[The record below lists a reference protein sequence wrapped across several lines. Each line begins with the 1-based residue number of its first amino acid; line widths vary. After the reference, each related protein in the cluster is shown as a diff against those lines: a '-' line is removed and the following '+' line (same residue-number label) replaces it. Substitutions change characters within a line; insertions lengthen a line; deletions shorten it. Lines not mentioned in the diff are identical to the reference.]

1 MLRSANKIVYNKN
14 LIFHKN
20 LARIGPR
27 QKNMIEF
34 DIPNYRRIDS
44 KLYEKEKRKLL
55 IELVKLQNWIIQ
67 EKKKIAVVFE
77 GRDTAGKTG
86 SISVLSKY
94 LIPKHCRLVKLGIPT
109 ARESKN
115 WFQRYEKQLPD
126 VGELVFFDRSWY
138 TRALVESTMGYC
150 TKGQYKSFM
159 KKVVPWEKKL
169 RENGTEILKFYLSI
183 EKGTQKMRIEKRK
196 NSPLVYWKISENDLK
211 GLDRWDIF
219 TLYKEQMFKNTSYS
233 EAPWIV
239 LNANDKKIAVLHA
252 LRYILGR
259 FDYPDKKL
267 PKPKVWTENIND
279 YSLKINKVP
288 FDNLSYQQYK
298 VLKVMAD
305 AE

>member
-1 MLRSANKIVYNKN
+1 MIRSANKIVYNKN

-279 YSLKINKVP
+279 YSLTINRVP
-288 FDNLSYQQYK
+288 FNNLSYQQYK

>member
-1 MLRSANKIVYNKN
+1 LFTINN

-20 LARIGPR
+20 LARIDFR
-27 QKNMIEF
+27 QKSMIEF

-55 IELVKLQNWIIQ
+55 IELVKLQDWIIQ

-109 ARESKN
+109 ENESKN
-115 WFQRYEKQLPD
+115 WFQRYERQMPET
-126 VGELVFFDRSWY
+126 GELVFFDRSWY
-138 TRALVESTMGYC
+138 TRALVEATMGYC
-150 TKGQYKSFM
+150 TERQYKSFM
-159 KKVVPWEKKL
+159 KKVIPWEE
-169 RENGTEILKFYLSI
+169 RFIENDTKILKFYLSI

-219 TLYKEQMFKNTSYS
+219 TLYKEQMFKKTSHP

-252 LRYILGR
+252 LRYILGT
-259 FDYPDKKL
+259 FDYPNKDL
-267 PKPKVWTENIND
+267 PKPKIWTENIND
-279 YSLKINKVP
+279 YSLTINKVP
-288 FDNLSYQQYK
+288 FNNLSYQQYK
-298 VLKVMAD
+298 VLKVLAD
-305 AE
+305 EE

>member
-1 MLRSANKIVYNKN
+1 MFTINN

-20 LARIGPR
+20 LARIDFR
-27 QKNMIEF
+27 QKSKIEF

-55 IELVKLQNWIIQ
+55 IELVKLQDWIIQ

-109 ARESKN
+109 ENESKN
-115 WFQRYEKQLPD
+115 WFQRYERQMPET
-126 VGELVFFDRSWY
+126 GELVFFDRSWY
-138 TRALVESTMGYC
+138 TRALVEATMGYC
-150 TKGQYKSFM
+150 TERQYKSFM
-159 KKVVPWEKKL
+159 KKVIPWEE
-169 RENGTEILKFYLSI
+169 RFMENDTKILKFYLSI

-219 TLYKEQMFKNTSYS
+219 TLYKEQMFKKTSHP

-252 LRYILGR
+252 LRYILGT
-259 FDYPDKKL
+259 FDYPNKDL
-267 PKPKVWTENIND
+267 PKPKIWTENIND
-279 YSLKINKVP
+279 YSLTINKVP
-288 FDNLSYQQYK
+288 FNNLSYQQYK
-298 VLKVMAD
+298 VLKVLAD
-305 AE
+305 E

>member
-1 MLRSANKIVYNKN
+1 
-14 LIFHKN
+14 
-20 LARIGPR
+20 
-27 QKNMIEF
+27 MIEF

-55 IELVKLQNWIIQ
+55 IELVKLQDWIIQ

-109 ARESKN
+109 ENESKN
-115 WFQRYEKQLPD
+115 WFQRYERQMPET
-126 VGELVFFDRSWY
+126 GELVFFDRSWY
-138 TRALVESTMGYC
+138 TRALVEATMGYC
-150 TKGQYKSFM
+150 TERQYKSFM
-159 KKVVPWEKKL
+159 KKVIPWEE
-169 RENGTEILKFYLSI
+169 RFIENDTKILKFYLSI

-239 LNANDKKIAVLHA
+239 LNSNDKKIAVLHA

>member
-1 MLRSANKIVYNKN
+1 M
-14 LIFHKN
+14 
-20 LARIGPR
+20 
-27 QKNMIEF
+27 
-34 DIPNYRRIDS
+34 
-44 KLYEKEKRKLL
+44 
-55 IELVKLQNWIIQ
+55 
-67 EKKKIAVVFE
+67 
-77 GRDTAGKTG
+77 
-86 SISVLSKY
+86 
-94 LIPKHCRLVKLGIPT
+94 
-109 ARESKN
+109 
-115 WFQRYEKQLPD
+115 PD

-159 KKVVPWEKKL
+159 KKVVPWEQKL
-169 RENGTEILKFYLSI
+169 KENGTEILKFYLSI

-211 GLDRWDIF
+211 GLDKWDIF

-252 LRYILGR
+252 LRYILGS
-259 FDYPDKKL
+259 FDYPDKDL

-288 FDNLSYQQYK
+288 FNNLSYQQYK

-305 AE
+305 EE

>member
-1 MLRSANKIVYNKN
+1 MFTINN

-20 LARIGPR
+20 LARIDFR
-27 QKNMIEF
+27 QKSMIEF

-55 IELVKLQNWIIQ
+55 IELVKLQNWIIK

-109 ARESKN
+109 AKESKN

-159 KKVVPWEKKL
+159 KKVVPWEQKL
-169 RENGTEILKFYLSI
+169 RESGTEILKFYLSI

-211 GLDRWDIF
+211 GLDKWDIF
-219 TLYKEQMFKNTSYS
+219 TLYKEQMFKKTSYS

-252 LRYILGR
+252 LRYILGN
-259 FDYPDKKL
+259 FDYPGKKL

-279 YSLKINKVP
+279 YSLTINRVP
-288 FDNLSYQQYK
+288 FNNLSYQQYK

-305 AE
+305 EE

>member
-1 MLRSANKIVYNKN
+1 MIRSANKIVYNKN

-219 TLYKEQMFKNTSYS
+219 TPVSYTH
-233 EAPWIV
+233 
-239 LNANDKKIAVLHA
+239 LT
-252 LRYILGR
+252 
-259 FDYPDKKL
+259 L
-267 PKPKVWTENIND
+267 PTT
-279 YSLKINKVP
+279 
-288 FDNLSYQQYK
+288 
-298 VLKVMAD
+298 
-305 AE
+305 

>member
-1 MLRSANKIVYNKN
+1 
-14 LIFHKN
+14 
-20 LARIGPR
+20 
-27 QKNMIEF
+27 MIEF

-55 IELVKLQNWIIQ
+55 IELVKLQDWIIQ

-109 ARESKN
+109 ENESKN
-115 WFQRYEKQLPD
+115 WFQRYEKQMPET
-126 VGELVFFDRSWY
+126 GELVFFDRSWY
-138 TRALVESTMGYC
+138 TRALVEATMGYC
-150 TKGQYKSFM
+150 TERQYKSFM
-159 KKVVPWEKKL
+159 KKVIPWEE
-169 RENGTEILKFYLSI
+169 RFMENDTKILKFYLSI

-219 TLYKEQMFKNTSYS
+219 TLYKEQMFKNTSHP

-252 LRYILGR
+252 LRYILGP
-259 FDYPDKKL
+259 FDYPNKDL
-267 PKPKVWTENIND
+267 PKPKIWTENIND
-279 YSLKINKVP
+279 YSLTINKVP
-288 FDNLSYQQYK
+288 FNNLSYQQYK
-298 VLKVMAD
+298 VLKVLAD
-305 AE
+305 EE

>member
-1 MLRSANKIVYNKN
+1 MFTINN

-20 LARIGPR
+20 LARIDFR
-27 QKNMIEF
+27 QKSMIEF

-55 IELVKLQNWIIQ
+55 IELVKLQNWIIK

-115 WFQRYEKQLPD
+115 WFQRYEKHLPD
-126 VGELVFFDRSWY
+126 IGELVFFDRSWY

-159 KKVVPWEKKL
+159 KKVVPWEQKL

-211 GLDRWDIF
+211 GLDKWDIF

-252 LRYILGR
+252 LRYL
-259 FDYPDKKL
+259 
-267 PKPKVWTENIND
+267 
-279 YSLKINKVP
+279 SLIHI
-288 FDNLSYQQYK
+288 
-298 VLKVMAD
+298 
-305 AE
+305 

>member
-1 MLRSANKIVYNKN
+1 MKKL
-14 LIFHKN
+14 FFQEN
-20 LARIGPR
+20 LARIHLR
-27 QKNMIEF
+27 QKSMIEF

-55 IELVKLQNWIIQ
+55 IELVKLQNWIIE

-109 ARESKN
+109 AKESKN

-159 KKVVPWEKKL
+159 KKVVPWEQKL
-169 RENGTEILKFYLSI
+169 RERGTEILKFYLSI

-211 GLDRWDIF
+211 GLDKWDIF
-219 TLYKEQMFKNTSYS
+219 TLYKEQMFKKTSHS

-252 LRYILGR
+252 LRYILGS
-259 FDYPDKKL
+259 FDYPGKKL

-279 YSLKINKVP
+279 YSLTINKVP
-288 FDNLSYQQYK
+288 FNNLSYQQYK

-305 AE
+305 EE

>member
-1 MLRSANKIVYNKN
+1 
-14 LIFHKN
+14 
-20 LARIGPR
+20 
-27 QKNMIEF
+27 MIEF

-55 IELVKLQNWIIQ
+55 IELVKLQDWIIQ

-109 ARESKN
+109 ENESKN
-115 WFQRYEKQLPD
+115 WFQRYEKQMPET
-126 VGELVFFDRSWY
+126 GELVFFDRSWY
-138 TRALVESTMGYC
+138 TRALVEATMGYC
-150 TKGQYKSFM
+150 TERQYKSFM
-159 KKVVPWEKKL
+159 KKVIPWEE
-169 RENGTEILKFYLSI
+169 RFMENDTKILKFYLSI

-219 TLYKEQMFKNTSYS
+219 TLYKEQMFKNTSHP

-239 LNANDKKIAVLHA
+239 LNANDKKIAELHA
-252 LRYILGR
+252 LRYILGT
-259 FDYPDKKL
+259 FDYPNKDL
-267 PKPKVWTENIND
+267 PKPKIWTENIND
-279 YSLKINKVP
+279 YSLTINKVP
-288 FDNLSYQQYK
+288 FNNLSYQQYK
-298 VLKVMAD
+298 VLKVLAD
-305 AE
+305 EE

>member
-1 MLRSANKIVYNKN
+1 M
-14 LIFHKN
+14 
-20 LARIGPR
+20 
-27 QKNMIEF
+27 
-34 DIPNYRRIDS
+34 
-44 KLYEKEKRKLL
+44 
-55 IELVKLQNWIIQ
+55 
-67 EKKKIAVVFE
+67 FE

-109 ARESKN
+109 AKESKN
-115 WFQRYEKQLPD
+115 WFQRYEKHLPD

-159 KKVVPWEKKL
+159 KKVVPWEQKL
-169 RENGTEILKFYLSI
+169 RERGTEILKFYLSI

-211 GLDRWDIF
+211 GLDKWDIF

-259 FDYPDKKL
+259 FDYPNKKL

-279 YSLKINKVP
+279 YSLTINKVP
-288 FDNLSYQQYK
+288 FNNLSYQQYK

>member
-1 MLRSANKIVYNKN
+1 MFTINN

-20 LARIGPR
+20 LARIDFL
-27 QKNMIEF
+27 QKSMIEF

-55 IELVKLQNWIIQ
+55 IELVKLQDWIIQ

-109 ARESKN
+109 ENESKN
-115 WFQRYEKQLPD
+115 WFQRYEKQMPET
-126 VGELVFFDRSWY
+126 GELVFFDRSWY
-138 TRALVESTMGYC
+138 TRALVEATMGYC
-150 TKGQYKSFM
+150 TERQYKSFM
-159 KKVVPWEKKL
+159 KKVIPWEE
-169 RENGTEILKFYLSI
+169 RFMENDTKILKFYLSI

-219 TLYKEQMFKNTSYS
+219 TLYKEQMFKKTSHP

-252 LRYILGR
+252 LRYILGT
-259 FDYPDKKL
+259 FDYPNKDL
-267 PKPKVWTENIND
+267 PKPKIWTENIND
-279 YSLKINKVP
+279 YSLTINKVP
-288 FDNLSYQQYK
+288 FNNLSYQQYK

-305 AE
+305 EE

>member
-1 MLRSANKIVYNKN
+1 MFTINN

-20 LARIGPR
+20 LARIDFR
-27 QKNMIEF
+27 QKSMIEF

-55 IELVKLQNWIIQ
+55 IELVKLQDWVIQ

-159 KKVVPWEKKL
+159 KKVVPWEQKL
-169 RENGTEILKFYLSI
+169 RESGTEILKFYLSI

-211 GLDRWDIF
+211 GLDKWDIF
-219 TLYKEQMFKNTSYS
+219 TLYKEQMFKKTSYS

-252 LRYILGR
+252 LRYILGN
-259 FDYPDKKL
+259 FDYPGKKL

-279 YSLKINKVP
+279 YSLTINRVP
-288 FDNLSYQQYK
+288 FNNLSYQQYK

-305 AE
+305 EE

>member
-44 KLYEKEKRKLL
+44 KLYDKEKRKLL

>member
-1 MLRSANKIVYNKN
+1 MIRSANKIVYNKN

>member
-1 MLRSANKIVYNKN
+1 MFTINN

-20 LARIGPR
+20 LARIDFR
-27 QKNMIEF
+27 QKSMIEF

-55 IELVKLQNWIIQ
+55 IELVKLQDWIIQ

-109 ARESKN
+109 ENESKN
-115 WFQRYEKQLPD
+115 WFQRYEKLMPET
-126 VGELVFFDRSWY
+126 GELVFFDRSWY
-138 TRALVESTMGYC
+138 TRALVEATMGYC
-150 TKGQYKSFM
+150 TERQYKSFM
-159 KKVVPWEKKL
+159 KKVIPWEE
-169 RENGTEILKFYLSI
+169 RFIENDTKILKFYLSI

-219 TLYKEQMFKNTSYS
+219 TLYKEQMFKKTSHP

-252 LRYILGR
+252 LRYILGT
-259 FDYPDKKL
+259 FDYPNKDL
-267 PKPKVWTENIND
+267 PKPKIWTENIND
-279 YSLKINKVP
+279 YSLTINKVP
-288 FDNLSYQQYK
+288 FNNLSYQQYK
-298 VLKVMAD
+298 VLKVLAD
-305 AE
+305 EE

>member
-1 MLRSANKIVYNKN
+1 MFTINN

-20 LARIGPR
+20 LARIDFR
-27 QKNMIEF
+27 QKSMIEF

-55 IELVKLQNWIIQ
+55 IELVKLQDWIIQ

-109 ARESKN
+109 ENESKN
-115 WFQRYEKQLPD
+115 WFQRYEKQMPET
-126 VGELVFFDRSWY
+126 GELVFFDRSWY
-138 TRALVESTMGYC
+138 TRALVEATMGYC
-150 TKGQYKSFM
+150 TERQYKSFM
-159 KKVVPWEKKL
+159 KKVIPWEE
-169 RENGTEILKFYLSI
+169 RFMENDTKILKFYLSI

-211 GLDRWDIF
+211 GLDKWDIF
-219 TLYKEQMFKNTSYS
+219 TLYKEQMFKKTSYS

-252 LRYILGR
+252 LRYILGN
-259 FDYPDKKL
+259 FDYPGKKL

-279 YSLKINKVP
+279 YSLTINRVP
-288 FDNLSYQQYK
+288 FNNLSYQQYK

-305 AE
+305 EE

>member
-1 MLRSANKIVYNKN
+1 
-14 LIFHKN
+14 
-20 LARIGPR
+20 
-27 QKNMIEF
+27 MIEF

-55 IELVKLQNWIIQ
+55 IELVKLQDWIIQ

-109 ARESKN
+109 ENESKN
-115 WFQRYEKQLPD
+115 WFQRYEKQMPET
-126 VGELVFFDRSWY
+126 GELVFFDRSWY
-138 TRALVESTMGYC
+138 TRALVEATMGYC
-150 TKGQYKSFM
+150 TERQYKSFM
-159 KKVVPWEKKL
+159 KKVIPWEE
-169 RENGTEILKFYLSI
+169 RFMENDTKILKFYLSI

-219 TLYKEQMFKNTSYS
+219 TLYKEQMFKNTSHP

-239 LNANDKKIAVLHA
+239 LNANVTQSV
-252 LRYILGR
+252 
-259 FDYPDKKL
+259 F
-267 PKPKVWTENIND
+267 
-279 YSLKINKVP
+279 
-288 FDNLSYQQYK
+288 
-298 VLKVMAD
+298 
-305 AE
+305 

>member
-1 MLRSANKIVYNKN
+1 MFTINN

-20 LARIGPR
+20 LARIDFR
-27 QKNMIEF
+27 QKSMIEF

-55 IELVKLQNWIIQ
+55 IELVKLQDWIIQ

-109 ARESKN
+109 ENESKN
-115 WFQRYEKQLPD
+115 WFQRYERQMPET
-126 VGELVFFDRSWY
+126 GELVFFDRSWY
-138 TRALVESTMGYC
+138 TRALVEATMGYC
-150 TKGQYKSFM
+150 TERQYKSFM
-159 KKVVPWEKKL
+159 KKVIPWEE
-169 RENGTEILKFYLSI
+169 RFMENDTKILKFYLSI

-219 TLYKEQMFKNTSYS
+219 TLYKEQMFKKTSHP

-252 LRYILGR
+252 LRYILGT
-259 FDYPDKKL
+259 FDYPNKDL
-267 PKPKVWTENIND
+267 PKPKIWTENIND
-279 YSLKINKVP
+279 YSLTINKVP
-288 FDNLSYQQYK
+288 FNNLSYQQYK
-298 VLKVMAD
+298 VLKVLAD
-305 AE
+305 EE

>member
-1 MLRSANKIVYNKN
+1 
-14 LIFHKN
+14 
-20 LARIGPR
+20 
-27 QKNMIEF
+27 MIEF

-55 IELVKLQNWIIQ
+55 IELVKLQDWIIQ

-109 ARESKN
+109 ENESKN
-115 WFQRYEKQLPD
+115 WFQRYEKQMPET
-126 VGELVFFDRSWY
+126 GELVFFDRSWY
-138 TRALVESTMGYC
+138 TRALVEATMGYC
-150 TKGQYKSFM
+150 TERQYKSFM
-159 KKVVPWEKKL
+159 KKVIPWEE
-169 RENGTEILKFYLSI
+169 RFMENDTKILKFYLSI

-219 TLYKEQMFKNTSYS
+219 TLYKEQMFKNTSHP

-259 FDYPDKKL
+259 FDYPNKKL

-279 YSLKINKVP
+279 YSLTINKVP
-288 FDNLSYQQYK
+288 FNNLSYQQYK

-305 AE
+305 EE

>member
-1 MLRSANKIVYNKN
+1 LFTINN

-20 LARIGPR
+20 LARIDFR
-27 QKNMIEF
+27 QKSMIEF

-55 IELVKLQNWIIQ
+55 IELVKLQDWIIQ

-109 ARESKN
+109 ENESKN
-115 WFQRYEKQLPD
+115 WFQRYEKLMPET
-126 VGELVFFDRSWY
+126 GELVFFDRSWY
-138 TRALVESTMGYC
+138 TRALVEATMGYC
-150 TKGQYKSFM
+150 TERQYKSFM
-159 KKVVPWEKKL
+159 KKVIPWEE
-169 RENGTEILKFYLSI
+169 RFMENDTKILKFYLSI

-219 TLYKEQMFKNTSYS
+219 TLYKEQMFKKTSHP

-252 LRYILGR
+252 LRYILGT
-259 FDYPDKKL
+259 FDYPNKDL
-267 PKPKVWTENIND
+267 PKPKIWTENIND
-279 YSLKINKVP
+279 YSLTINKVP
-288 FDNLSYQQYK
+288 FNNLSYQQYK
-298 VLKVMAD
+298 VLKVLAD
-305 AE
+305 EE

>member
-1 MLRSANKIVYNKN
+1 MIRSANKIVYNKN

-126 VGELVFFDRSWY
+126 IGELVFFDRSWY

-169 RENGTEILKFYLSI
+169 IENGTEILKFYLSI

-211 GLDRWDIF
+211 GLDKWDIF